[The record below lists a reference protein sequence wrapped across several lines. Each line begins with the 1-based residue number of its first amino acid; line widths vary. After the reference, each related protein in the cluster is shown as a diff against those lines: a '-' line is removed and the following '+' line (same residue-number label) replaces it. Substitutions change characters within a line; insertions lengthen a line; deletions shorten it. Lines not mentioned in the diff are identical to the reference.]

1 MDEGFN
7 VCHEEI
13 VLHQHPFI
21 KYQALD
27 IKKIHSPLLLSTSKT
42 HTQNFYSNTQ
52 TNIKLFI
59 ASVIK
64 GLNKDNKY
72 FST

>member
-42 HTQNFYSNTQ
+42 HTQNFIQ
-52 TNIKLFI
+52 TPKLI
-59 ASVIK
+59 
-64 GLNKDNKY
+64 LN
-72 FST
+72 FLLPQ